1 MVTCSKWSIRKPF
14 DRLNIH
20 VETISCS
27 RIPRNYSQSF
37 QDLNWLNSMKDIYD
51 ALISKGTWVLVSQP
65 SNANVVNCIWLL
77 EKKLNT
83 YGSLARYKAHLAAN
97 GRRQR
102 LGIDCY
108 ETFSPIV
115 KPTIIQAILNLVV
128 SHHGMFI
135 N

>member
-1 MVTCSKWSIRKPF
+1 MTEEF
-14 DRLNIH
+14 NALNF
-20 VETISCS
+20 
-27 RIPRNYSQSF
+27 N
-37 QDLNWLNSMKDIYD
+37 K
-51 ALISKGTWVLVSQP
+51 TWVLVP
-65 SNANVVNCIWLL
+65 RPPNANVVNCIWLL